1 MLTTESKVI
10 YTISQNFNATEGEK
24 TEMIN
29 IKIGAQH
36 ERYVQELMMM
46 MIMMIMMMT
55 AMMAMMTTTTMMA
68 IMTMMIMRLDSLFS
82 TGPDR

>member
-46 MIMMIMMMT
+46 MIMMMT